1 MKKILTIV
9 SIFFLYFLICS
20 KVNAAG
26 TVSLTSSK
34 STVNV
39 GDTFNVSIN
48 LSGASV
54 ATLTA
59 RINFDV
65 QKLEYVSGPSNSNCS
80 GGRVIYTWTD
90 PTGGSSPLTRRCN
103 CYIHF

>member
-1 MKKILTIV
+1 MKKILISVTVI
-9 SIFFLYFLICS
+9 FLYLLIFY

-26 TVSLTSSK
+26 SVSLVSDRN
-34 STVNV
+34 TVNI
-39 GDTFNVSIN
+39 GDTVNVSIN

-65 QKLEYVSGPSNSNCS
+65 QKLEYVSGPSNSNFS
-80 GGRVIYTWTD
+80 GGRIIYTWTD
-90 PTGGSSPLTRRCN
+90 PTGGENPLTRR
-103 CYIHF
+103 